1 MAQRNPF
8 KNHMSSEVTLKIEML
23 HRSNFLETKM
33 QHSWELGDI
42 LETGGEGGEV
52 GKAREIRGDMNN
64 LEKVVKDIVV
74 AARDFEE

>member
-1 MAQRNPF
+1 
-8 KNHMSSEVTLKIEML
+8 
-23 HRSNFLETKM
+23 M